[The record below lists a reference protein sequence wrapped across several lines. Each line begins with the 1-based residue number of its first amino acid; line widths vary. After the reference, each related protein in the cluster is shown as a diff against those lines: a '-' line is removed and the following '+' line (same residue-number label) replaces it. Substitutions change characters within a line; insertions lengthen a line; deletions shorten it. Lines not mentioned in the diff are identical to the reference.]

1 MEGLLSATHQPQSY
15 IVKSLREKER
25 RVKELQ
31 AKVREVE
38 AQLNQSVEERAKL
51 VETKNQMALDL
62 EKLLSHKEVSSGRG
76 TVGLVIICIVH
87 SQELHH
93 MKQVLVGVA
102 NKVHQRPLESSVE
115 PALHVPPPTLFVSSS
130 FSIIMCN
137 NSHGIYSL
145 PQLAMLIQ
153 VLYDLLTSALDLK

>member
-62 EKLLSHKEVSSGRG
+62 EKLLSHREVSSEGHCG
-76 TVGLVIICIVH
+76 IGDDLYCALAGIASHETGVGGCGQQ
-87 SQELHH
+87 SPSATA
-93 MKQVLVGVA
+93 GV
-102 NKVHQRPLESSVE
+102 QR
-115 PALHVPPPTLFVSSS
+115 
-130 FSIIMCN
+130 
-137 NSHGIYSL
+137 
-145 PQLAMLIQ
+145 
-153 VLYDLLTSALDLK
+153 